1 MLTTTILGQYQVA
14 NHLHTIREF
23 TRRYKLYHNP
33 NFLNYNRENHNLI
46 VVPPTPLAAVT
57 VPPLNQN
64 GTSALNFVYAITQNR
79 ESGPWYFSPS
89 VTLHMRSTSVG
100 DLIEDEKGQKWVVE
114 AAGFRE
120 LAKSADA
127 GTISQL
133 LIKAL
138 EQWQVAHESQYR
150 GKLEGFNAEMLCG
163 AYLRQAVQ
171 LLVLTEEGVR
181 WTS

>member
-1 MLTTTILGQYQVA
+1 MSTTAIITPYQLSY
-14 NHLHTIREF
+14 NLHSIRDYP
-23 TRRYKLYHNP
+23 TRYKLYHNP
-33 NFLNYNRENHNLI
+33 NFLNYNQDNHNLI
-46 VVPPTPLAAVT
+46 VVPPAPLAT
-57 VPPLNQN
+57 VIIP
-64 GTSALNFVYAITQNR
+64 ALSQSTTGALDFVYYVTQNK

-100 DLIEDEKGQKWVVE
+100 DLIEDERGQKWVVE

-120 LAKSADA
+120 LEKSADT

-138 EQWQVAHESQYR
+138 EQWQVANESQYR

-163 AYLRQAVQ
+163 AYLRQAVE
-171 LLVLTEEGVR
+171 LLVLTDEGGR
-181 WTS
+181 